1 MKTQKGFTL
10 IELMVVV
17 AILAI
22 IAIILMSKFK
32 GNDTEVSYFSE
43 TNMGTS
49 GGTLAD
55 APVSYLTCSD
65 SFGTQVSREPA
76 IPGNVWE
83 ADGSNFVT
91 ADANG
96 KPHIVTTPEGGHC
109 IIGS

>member
-10 IELMVVV
+10 IELMIVV
-17 AILAI
+17 AIIALLA
-22 IAIILMSKFK
+22 ALALGPFLAAN
-32 GNDTEVSYFSE
+32 GD